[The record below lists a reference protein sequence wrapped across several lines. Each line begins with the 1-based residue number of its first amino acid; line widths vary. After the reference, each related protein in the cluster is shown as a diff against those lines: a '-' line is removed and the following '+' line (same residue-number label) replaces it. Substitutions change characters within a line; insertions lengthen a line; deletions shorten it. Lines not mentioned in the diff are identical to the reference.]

1 MKKKKNIF
9 FQLASRNVRLNFS
22 RSLLAALGIIIGV
35 VAITTMG
42 ILGANIQ
49 LAVSSNLSSNANS
62 IIITP
67 DTGGSGGFGPPTG
80 TRTNLLITDNQVRE
94 IEQAAGHNVVVP
106 IHQGSDLIQVGTKD
120 KKRVTIYGLPPDK
133 VPEFVEI
140 AQGSSLRGASS
151 GVLVGSTLAKD
162 EGITVGTRIKIGDV
176 STGTNEVVRVVGILK
191 PKGFGIELMPDSAL
205 IAPDH
210 WFTSVYG
217 HEGEYQQ
224 VDVLIQSINDI
235 PTVKDAIDKKM
246 NRNVKVV
253 SITDS
258 GALLETINA
267 TIGQIGTFIV
277 LLGGISLLVASV
289 SIFNVMMMS
298 VKDRINEIGVLRS
311 IGTTRANIR
320 KMFIYEAFIIGSIG
334 AGIGGLVS
342 FIGGYILVRVIGTM
356 NYFFTPSSL
365 IFVPY
370 GMAIGIVVCLLSGLY
385 PAAKAA
391 NLNPIEALR
400 SE

>member
-1 MKKKKNIF
+1 MKKKKNVF
-9 FQLASRNVRLNFS
+9 FQLASRNVRLNLS

-49 LAVSSNLSSNANS
+49 LAVSSNLSSSANS

-67 DTGGSGGFGPPTG
+67 DAGRSGGFGPSGG
-80 TRTNLLITDNQVRE
+80 TTSLLITDNQVRE
-94 IEQAAGHNVVVP
+94 IEQAAGHNIVVP
-106 IHQGSDLIQVGTKD
+106 IHSGSDLIQVGTND

-133 VPEFVEI
+133 VTNFVEI
-140 AQGSSLRGASS
+140 AEGSTLRGSSS
-151 GVLVGSTLAKD
+151 GVLIGSTLAR
-162 EGITVGTRIKIGDV
+162 EEEITVGPRIKIGDE

-191 PKGFGIELMPDSAL
+191 PKGFGIDLMPDNGI
-205 IAPDH
+205 IAADQ
-210 WFTSVYG
+210 WYTSVYG
-217 HEGEYQQ
+217 DEGQYPQ

-246 NRNVKVV
+246 NKKVKVV

-258 GALLETINA
+258 GALLETINS
-267 TIGQIGTFIV
+267 TIGQISMFII

-311 IGTTRANIR
+311 IGTTRAEIR
-320 KMFIYEAFIIGSIG
+320 KMFIYESFIIGSIG
-334 AGIGGLVS
+334 AVIGGLIS
-342 FIGGYILVRVIGTM
+342 FIGGYLLVRLIGTS
-356 NYFFTPSSL
+356 NYFFTPAS
-365 IFVPY
+365 IMYVPY
-370 GMAIGIVVCLLSGLY
+370 GMAIGIGVCLISGLY
-385 PAAKAA
+385 PSAKPA

>member
-1 MKKKKNIF
+1 
-9 FQLASRNVRLNFS
+9 
-22 RSLLAALGIIIGV
+22 
-35 VAITTMG
+35 MG

-67 DTGGSGGFGPPTG
+67 DAGRSGGFGPSSGG
-80 TRTNLLITDNQVRE
+80 TTSLLISDNQVRE

-106 IHQGSDLIQVGTKD
+106 IHSGSDLIQVGTKD
-120 KKRVTIYGLPPDK
+120 KKRVTIYGLHPDK
-133 VPEFVEI
+133 VTNFVEI
-140 AQGSSLRGASS
+140 AEGSSLRGASS
-151 GVLVGSTLAKD
+151 GVLVGSTLARD
-162 EGITVGTRIKIGDV
+162 QDITIGTRIKIGDE

-191 PKGFGIELMPDSAL
+191 PKGFGIDLMPDNAI
-205 IAPDH
+205 IAADQ
-210 WFTSVYG
+210 WYTSVYG
-217 HEGEYQQ
+217 DEGEYQQ

-235 PTVKDAIDKKM
+235 PAVKDAIDKKM
-246 NRNVKVV
+246 NKKVKVV

-267 TIGQIGTFIV
+267 TIGQISMFII

-311 IGTTRANIR
+311 IGTTKAEIR

-342 FIGGYILVRVIGTM
+342 FIGGT
-356 NYFFTPSSL
+356 S
-365 IFVPY
+365 
-370 GMAIGIVVCLLSGLY
+370 LSG
-385 PAAKAA
+385 
-391 NLNPIEALR
+391 
-400 SE
+400 

>member
-9 FQLASRNVRLNFS
+9 FQLASRNVKLNLS

-67 DTGGSGGFGPPTG
+67 DTGGSGGFGPPSGG
-80 TRTNLLITDNQVRE
+80 TTSLLITDNQVRE

-106 IHQGSDLIQVGTKD
+106 IHSGSDLIQVGTKD
-120 KKRVTIYGLPPDK
+120 KKRVTIYGLDPEK
-133 VPEFVEI
+133 VSYFVEI
-140 AQGSSLRGASS
+140 ADGISLRGASS
-151 GVLVGSTLAKD
+151 GVLVGSTLARD
-162 EGITVGTRIKIGDV
+162 EGITTGTRIKIGDN

-191 PKGFGIELMPDSAL
+191 SNGFGIGLSPDNAI
-205 IAPDH
+205 IASDS
-210 WFTSVYG
+210 WYTSVYG
-217 HEGEYQQ
+217 HEGEYPQ
-224 VDVLIQSINDI
+224 VDVLVPEIKDLPSI
-235 PTVKDAIDKKM
+235 KDAIDKKM
-246 NRNVKVV
+246 TKKVKVV
-253 SITDS
+253 NIIDS
-258 GALLETINA
+258 GALLETINS
-267 TIGQIGTFIV
+267 TIGQISMFIL

-311 IGTTRANIR
+311 IGTTKAEIR

-334 AGIGGLVS
+334 AGIGGLIS
-342 FIGGYILVRVIGTM
+342 FIGGYLLVGLIGTS
-356 NYFFTPSSL
+356 NYFFTPASIL
-365 IFVPY
+365 YVPY
-370 GMAIGIVVCLLSGLY
+370 GMAIGIGVCLLSGLY
-385 PAAKAA
+385 PASKAA

-400 SE
+400 HD

>member
-1 MKKKKNIF
+1 MKKRKNVF
-9 FQLASRNVRLNFS
+9 FQLASRNVRLNLS

-67 DTGGSGGFGPPTG
+67 DAGRSGGFGPPSGG
-80 TRTNLLITDNQVRE
+80 TTSLLITDNQVRE

-106 IHQGSDLIQVGTKD
+106 IHSGSDLIQVGTKD
-120 KKRVTIYGLPPDK
+120 KKRVSIYGLPPDK
-133 VPEFVEI
+133 VTNFVEI
-140 AQGSSLRGASS
+140 AEGSTLRGASS
-151 GVLVGSTLAKD
+151 GVLVGSTLARD
-162 EGITVGTRIKIGDV
+162 EGITVGTRIKIGDE

-191 PKGFGIELMPDSAL
+191 PKGFGIDLMPDNAI
-205 IAPDH
+205 IAADQ
-210 WFTSVYG
+210 WYTSVYG
-217 HEGEYQQ
+217 NEGEYPQ
-224 VDVLIQSINDI
+224 VDVLIQSIKDI
-235 PTVKDAIDKKM
+235 PAIKDAIDKKM
-246 NRNVKVV
+246 NKKVKVV

-267 TIGQIGTFIV
+267 TIGQIGTFII

-298 VKDRINEIGVLRS
+298 VKDRVNEIGVLRS
-311 IGTTRANIR
+311 IGTTKGEIR

-334 AGIGGLVS
+334 AGIGGLMS
-342 FIGGYILVRVIGTM
+342 FIGGYLLVRLIGTA
-356 NYFFTPSSL
+356 NYFFTPAS
-365 IFVPY
+365 IIYVPY
-370 GMAIGIVVCLLSGLY
+370 GMAIGISVCLLSGLY

>member
-1 MKKKKNIF
+1 MKKKKNVF
-9 FQLASRNVRLNFS
+9 FQLASRNVRLNLS

-49 LAVSSNLSSNANS
+49 LAVSSNLSSSANS

-67 DTGGSGGFGPPTG
+67 DAGRSGGFGPSGG
-80 TRTNLLITDNQVRE
+80 TTSLLITDNQVRE
-94 IEQAAGHNVVVP
+94 IEQAAGHNIVVP
-106 IHQGSDLIQVGTKD
+106 IHSGSDLIQVGTKD

-133 VPEFVEI
+133 VTNFVEV
-140 AQGSSLRGASS
+140 AEGSTLRGASS
-151 GVLVGSTLAKD
+151 GVLVGSTLARD
-162 EGITVGTRIKIGDV
+162 EEITVGTRIKIGDE

-191 PKGFGIELMPDSAL
+191 PKGFGIDLMPDNGI
-205 IAPDH
+205 IAADQ
-210 WFTSVYG
+210 WYTSVYG
-217 HEGEYQQ
+217 DEGQYPQ

-246 NRNVKVV
+246 NKKVKVV

-258 GALLETINA
+258 GALLETINS
-267 TIGQIGTFIV
+267 TIGQISMFII

-311 IGTTRANIR
+311 IGTTKAEIR
-320 KMFIYEAFIIGSIG
+320 KMFIYESFIIGSIG
-334 AGIGGLVS
+334 AVIGGLIS
-342 FIGGYILVRVIGTM
+342 FIGGYLLVRLIGTS
-356 NYFFTPSSL
+356 NYFFTPAS
-365 IFVPY
+365 IMYVPY
-370 GMAIGIVVCLLSGLY
+370 GMAIGIGVCLLSGLY

>member
-1 MKKKKNIF
+1 MKKKKNVF
-9 FQLASRNVRLNFS
+9 FQLASRNVRLNLS

-49 LAVSSNLSSNANS
+49 LAVASNLSGSANS
-62 IIITP
+62 IIVTP
-67 DTGGSGGFGPPTG
+67 DTGRIGGFGPSGG
-80 TRTNLLITDNQVRE
+80 TTSLLITDNQVRE
-94 IEQAAGHNVVVP
+94 IEQAAGHNIVVP
-106 IHQGSDLIQVGTKD
+106 IHSGSDLIQVGTKD
-120 KKRVTIYGLPPDK
+120 KKRVTIYGLDPEK
-133 VPEFVEI
+133 VSDFVEI
-140 AQGSSLRGASS
+140 AEGSSLRGASS
-151 GVLVGSTLAKD
+151 GVLIGSTLAKD
-162 EGITVGTRIKIGDV
+162 QDITVGTRIKIGDE

-191 PKGFGIELMPDSAL
+191 PKGFGIDLMPDNSI

-210 WFTSVYG
+210 WYTSVYG

-224 VDVLIQSINDI
+224 VDILIPSIKDI
-235 PTVKDAIDKKM
+235 PVIKDAIDKKM
-246 NRNVKVV
+246 NKNVKEV

-267 TIGQIGTFIV
+267 TIGQISMFII

-311 IGTTRANIR
+311 IGTTRAEIR
-320 KMFIYEAFIIGSIG
+320 KMFIYESFIIGVIG
-334 AGIGGLVS
+334 AGIGGLLS
-342 FIGGYILVRVIGTM
+342 FVGGYLLVRVIGTS
-356 NYFFTPSSL
+356 NYFFTPAS
-365 IFVPY
+365 IIYVPY
-370 GMAIGIVVCLLSGLY
+370 GMAIGIIVCLLSGLY